1 MWIALVV
8 VAAVLVFAIAAIV
21 IGREAKR
28 LDALPP
34 TPSFDVPAAVAH
46 IGELLPYEISAELS
60 YEDVR
65 RIVLLHL
72 EDMRAYGIRDDRPTA
87 TRTLQPV
94 VITDAGVAE
103 VVKRAAA
110 EGFNYPASHVR
121 AVLDAEL
128 AYLAAIGAVGP
139 TAEQPD

>member
-1 MWIALVV
+1 MWIVLVI
-8 VAAVLVFAIAAIV
+8 VAAVLVFAIAAVV

-34 TPSFDVPAAVAH
+34 MPSFDVPSAVAH
-46 IGELLPYEISAELS
+46 IGELLPYEISAQLS

-94 VITDAGVAE
+94 VITEAAVTE
-103 VVKRAAA
+103 VVNQARVQGFDYPRA
-110 EGFNYPASHVR
+110 HVQ

-128 AYLAAIGAVGP
+128 GYLAAIGAVGP
-139 TAEQPD
+139 QAVDEA